1 MSAGNL
7 WELVL
12 EGAERGGGAKGAV
25 LSTGAELDYLG
36 LTKGARGI
44 AGALRESGIG
54 RGDRVGVWMDKTP
67 QCVQTILGILAAGAA
82 YVPLDPRAP
91 WRRCRAIAEDCGFQA
106 FAADE
111 PRLAAVPEVL
121 RGLDV
126 RLLLAGGAEAAAG
139 AAGRDADAP
148 AAPLVLPLAEAAA
161 FPARP
166 LPSPGPEDVAYILY
180 TSGSTGV
187 PKGVVHTHG
196 SGLAF
201 TRWVIRRFDVRAD
214 DVFSSHAPFHF
225 DLSISDLYASL
236 GSGGTV
242 RLISSLEGMLAPWLA
257 RQIDDWGITVWYSVP
272 SILVSML
279 ETGLLTAPAWPRL
292 RLLLFAGE
300 VFPTPQLRRLRRAVP
315 GAGLYNLFGPTETNV
330 CTYYEVPAEIPDG
343 QTEPIPI
350 GRTCEHLE
358 TFVLDDA
365 GSVAAPGA
373 EGTLWARGA
382 NLMLGYW
389 NDPQRTAATLQADP
403 RGGPGLAYCTGD
415 RVVQQ
420 EDGEYRFRGRRDHQV
435 KIRGYRIELGDVEAA
450 LAAHADV
457 LEAVALPLEREGTA
471 ARLVATVVARAGSEP
486 SPDELR
492 DHSRRHLPA
501 YMVPERIEVAP
512 ALPRTS
518 SGKADRTAL
527 RSAWESKGD
536 AWI

>member
-1 MSAGNL
+1 VRAKNKSNSTAKVPAGT
-7 WELVL
+7 VL
-12 EGAERGGGAKGAV
+12 TAFEAVAQRAPRATAVVDDEGT
-25 LSTGAELDYLG
+25 LTYAELDRASASLARALLAAG
-36 LTKGARGI
+36 VTPGARVVLSLGRSREVI
-44 AGALRESGIG
+44 VALLA
-54 RGDRVGVWMDKTP
+54 
-67 QCVQTILGILAAGAA
+67 ILRAGAA
-82 YVPLDPRAP
+82 YVPIEASYPATRRELLVRDAAP
-91 WRRCRAIAEDCGFQA
+91 ALILTHASTHALFESLGPC
-106 FAADE
+106 
-111 PRLAAVPEVL
+111 L
-121 RGLDV
+121 RVDGGLPS
-126 RLLLAGGAEAAAG
+126 APSEAG
-139 AAGRDADAP
+139 AR
-148 AAPLVLPLAEAAA
+148 LPIV
-161 FPARP
+161 
-166 LPSPGPEDVAYILY
+166 GPEDPAYILY